1 MNEVILK
8 IGKVAIKL
16 RNEWQERPERP
27 YMKLDAVS
35 KDGSS
40 YVSLL
45 DNNTA
50 VPTDASK
57 WMVLAKKGDK
67 GDKVTLEDFT
77 SDELAE
83 LQRPATEA
91 ARSLSALG
99 KKLECMIE
107 KSEEA
112 IDNIGSFEER
122 LVTLED
128 EVFPYSLTVTGTGL
142 FEKGTSQTII
152 LEWTLKKGDNSVV
165 PETSQV
171 NGIPVTGN
179 TKTFEGVTKDTE
191 YTVSVTYSGKT
202 FSRTS
207 KAEFISPIYM
217 GFSSQEYSQSL
228 DITSLGKLSVRRSP
242 AGSYS
247 VQNTA
252 TGNYLWICVP
262 SGMSITKVTS
272 SGFEVPMYQVQE
284 GSTQTDSYNCYRSFS
299 PINEGTMNITIQ

>member
-50 VPTDASK
+50 VPTDSSK
-57 WMVLAKKGDK
+57 WMVLSKKGDK
-67 GDKVTLEDFT
+67 GDKVTLDDFT
-77 SDELAE
+77 PDELAE

-91 ARSLSALG
+91 AQSLSALG

-179 TKTFEGVTKDTE
+179 TKTFEGVPRPSLSLP
-191 YTVSVTYSGKT
+191 YTWVSAVRNTHSH
-202 FSRTS
+202 
-207 KAEFISPIYM
+207 
-217 GFSSQEYSQSL
+217 L
-228 DITSLGKLSVRRSP
+228 TSLHW
-242 AGSYS
+242 
-247 VQNTA
+247 
-252 TGNYLWICVP
+252 GN
-262 SGMSITKVTS
+262 
-272 SGFEVPMYQVQE
+272 FQ
-284 GSTQTDSYNCYRSFS
+284 
-299 PINEGTMNITIQ
+299 

>member
-16 RNEWQERPERP
+16 RNEWQERPDRT

-40 YVSLL
+40 YVSLI

-67 GDKVTLEDFT
+67 GDKVTLADFT
-77 SDELAE
+77 PDELAE

-91 ARSLSALG
+91 AQSLSALG

-107 KSEEA
+107 KSEDA

-122 LVTLED
+122 LVTLEN

-152 LEWTLKKGDNSVV
+152 LEWTLKKGENSVV
-165 PETSQV
+165 AETSQV
-171 NGIPVTGN
+171 NGIPVSGN

-191 YTVSVTYSGKT
+191 YTVSVTYSEKT
-202 FSRTS
+202 FSRTA

-217 GFSSQEYSQSL
+217 GFSSQESSQSL
-228 DITSLGKLSVRRSP
+228 DITSLGKLSVRKSP

-247 VQNTA
+247 VQNAA

-272 SGFEVPMYQVQE
+272 SGFEVPMHQVQE
-284 GSTQTDSYNCYRSFS
+284 GSTPTDSYNCYRSFS
-299 PINEGTMNITIQ
+299 QINEGTMNITIQ